1 MVGQPTMSTLQDD
14 ILSDVC
20 AGELERRVTMS
31 RSWVISSVAH
41 YHRQQPN
48 PSRRLVVS
56 SLGPEVRAIGPRLLS
71 LLEKQL
77 QGLYL
82 DRAHA

>member
-20 AGELERRVTMS
+20 AGELEQRVTMS
-31 RSWVISSVAH
+31 RSWVISLVAH

-48 PSRRLVVS
+48 PSRHLVVS

-82 DRAHA
+82 DCAHA

>member
-1 MVGQPTMSTLQDD
+1 MVGQPTMSTFQND

-20 AGELERRVTMS
+20 AGELEQRVIMS
-31 RSWVISSVAH
+31 RSWVISLVAH

-56 SLGPEVRAIGPRLLS
+56 SLGPEVGATGLKLLS

-82 DRAHA
+82 DCAHA